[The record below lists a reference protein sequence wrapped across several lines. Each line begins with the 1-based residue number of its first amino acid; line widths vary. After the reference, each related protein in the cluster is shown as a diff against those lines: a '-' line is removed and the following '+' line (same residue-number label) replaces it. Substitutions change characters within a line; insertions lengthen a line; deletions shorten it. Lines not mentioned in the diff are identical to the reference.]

1 MFILPL
7 PFIAPLRAV
16 REGFICA
23 SLGHL
28 SREQVTRFSRRFF
41 RVPAKWY
48 GNSGMTLAM
57 LHDAKLRAYKPDRTG
72 SERIICIKAI
82 MRDKNSLD
90 ICVNEDF

>member
-7 PFIAPLRAV
+7 QFIAPFGAV

-23 SLGHL
+23 LQGHL

-41 RVPAKWY
+41 RLPAKCR

-57 LHDAKLRAYKPDRTG
+57 LPDAKLRAYKPDRDG
-72 SERIICIKAI
+72 SGEVEIAI
-82 MRDKNSLD
+82 SGLPS
-90 ICVNEDF
+90 